1 MIYIYIGKYKPAF
14 VFYQSICEVAQRLQ
28 IPLKGITDS
37 LHVSLCQG
45 FLHRWAVGNTPYS
58 HFKTGL
64 AEMNVQSAVAGC
76 SPDFMRCKTQGCTR
90 PRQSLALVAGMG

>member
-14 VFYQSICEVAQRLQ
+14 VFYQSVCEVAQRLQ

-76 SPDFMRCKTQGCTR
+76 SPDFMWCKTQGCTR